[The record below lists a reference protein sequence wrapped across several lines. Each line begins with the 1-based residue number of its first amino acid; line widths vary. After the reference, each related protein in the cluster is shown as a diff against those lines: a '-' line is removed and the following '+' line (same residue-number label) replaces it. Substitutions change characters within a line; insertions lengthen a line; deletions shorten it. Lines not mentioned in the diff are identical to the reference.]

1 MSVNKLDT
9 LEVSGTPEDIGFAI
23 GQADADSIKKQ
34 VLQLAEFR
42 ETERTWQDSS
52 YLKMLDAAA
61 RSVFPEYVLEL
72 EGMARGVQVEYET
85 LLIWNCRG
93 DLPLSDDAI
102 PESAK
107 HSPEGCT
114 TLLYPAAKSS
124 VAVIAHNEDGPPEL
138 DGHCCWLSV
147 RQENGSKFSTYHY
160 PGMLPGHTFS
170 VNSHGLVQTI
180 NNIRVDDLQSGI
192 PHWC

>member
-1 MSVNKLDT
+1 MDK
-9 LEVSGTPEDIGFAI
+9 LEVSGTPEDIGFSI
-23 GQADADSIKKQ
+23 GQADADSIQKQ

-42 ETERTWQDSS
+42 ETERTWQNSS
-52 YLKMLDAAA
+52 YLQELLTAA
-61 RSVFPEYVLEL
+61 RNVFTEYVLEL
-72 EGMARGVQVEYET
+72 EGMANGAQVEFEL
-85 LLIWNCRG
+85 LLIWNYRG
-93 DLPLSDDAI
+93 DPPLSYDEI

-124 VAVIAHNEDGPPEL
+124 VALIAHNEDVPREL

-147 RQENGSKFSTYHY
+147 RQENGSKFSTFHY
-160 PGMLPGHTFS
+160 PGMLPGYTFS

>member
-23 GQADADSIKKQ
+23 GQADADSIQKQ

-42 ETERTWQDSS
+42 ETERTWQESI
-52 YLKMLDAAA
+52 YLKMLDAAV

-72 EGMARGVQVEYET
+72 EGIARGTHVEYGT
-85 LLIWNCRG
+85 LLVWNCSG

-102 PESAK
+102 PE
-107 HSPEGCT
+107 GCR

-147 RQENGSKFSTYHY
+147 RQKSGSKFSTFHY
-160 PGMLPGHTFS
+160 PE
-170 VNSHGLVQTI
+170 
-180 NNIRVDDLQSGI
+180 
-192 PHWC
+192 

>member
-1 MSVNKLDT
+1 
-9 LEVSGTPEDIGFAI
+9 
-23 GQADADSIKKQ
+23 
-34 VLQLAEFR
+34 
-42 ETERTWQDSS
+42 
-52 YLKMLDAAA
+52 MLDAAA
-61 RSVFPEYVLEL
+61 RNFYPEYVLKL
-72 EGMARGVQVEYET
+72 EGMARGIQVEYET

-93 DLPLSDDAI
+93 DLPLSDEAI

-124 VAVIAHNEDGPPEL
+124 VEVNAHNEEAPPEL

-147 RQENGSKFSTYHY
+147 RQENGSKFSTFHY
-160 PGMLPGHTFS
+160 PGMLPGHMFS
-170 VNSHGLVQTI
+170 VNSYELVQKI
-180 NNIRVDDLQSGI
+180 NNIRVYYLQSGI